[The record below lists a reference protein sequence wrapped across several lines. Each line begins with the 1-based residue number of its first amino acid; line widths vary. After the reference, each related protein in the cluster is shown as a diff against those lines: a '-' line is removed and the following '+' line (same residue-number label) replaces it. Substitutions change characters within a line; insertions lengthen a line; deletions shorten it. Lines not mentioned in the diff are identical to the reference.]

1 VEQEIVAGSALSAR
15 SAAGIMPLMT
25 DPSETPP
32 PEPSPLVARA
42 EQVVLVVLALAVVA
56 GVAWRAADYWRI
68 GAEPIDVVPPPEG
81 PTFRINVNSADWVT
95 LSLVPGVGEKMAKAI
110 VEERQKQ
117 GGKFESLD
125 DLLEVKGIGAKML
138 EKLHP
143 YLSLGNP
150 DADGEPVEMVDV
162 P

>member
-1 VEQEIVAGSALSAR
+1 
-15 SAAGIMPLMT
+15 MPLMT

-56 GVAWRAADYWRI
+56 GVAWRVVDYWRI
-68 GAEPIDVVPPPEG
+68 GAEPIEIIPPPEG

-95 LSLVPGVGEKMAKAI
+95 LSLVPGLGKALAEEI
-110 VEERQKQ
+110 VACRKAR
-117 GGKFESLD
+117 GGRFESLE
-125 DLLEVKGIGAKML
+125 DLKEVRGIGDKML

-143 YLSLGNP
+143 YLSLGDP
-150 DADGEPVEMVDV
+150 DAGDEPVEMVDV

>member
-1 VEQEIVAGSALSAR
+1 MS
-15 SAAGIMPLMT
+15 LMA

-68 GAEPIDVVPPPEG
+68 GAEPIEAIPPPEG
-81 PTFRINVNSADWVT
+81 PNFRINVNSADWVT
-95 LSLVPGVGEKMAKAI
+95 LSLIPGVGEKLAKAI
-110 VEERQKQ
+110 VDARLAH

-125 DLLEVKGIGAKML
+125 DLKDVPGIGDKML

-143 YLSLGNP
+143 YLSLGDPN
-150 DADGEPVEMVDV
+150 ADGEPVEMEIRDT

>member
-1 VEQEIVAGSALSAR
+1 MS
-15 SAAGIMPLMT
+15 LMA

-56 GVAWRAADYWRI
+56 GVLWRAADYWRI
-68 GAEPIDVVPPPEG
+68 GTEPIEVVPPPEG
-81 PTFRINVNSADWVT
+81 PTFRINVNQADWVT
-95 LSLVPGVGEKMAKAI
+95 LSLIPGVGETLAKRI
-110 VEERQKQ
+110 VDTRQKQ
-117 GGKFESLD
+117 SGGKFESLD
-125 DLLEVKGIGAKML
+125 DLKEVPGIGEKML

-143 YLSLGNP
+143 YLSLGDPNAG
-150 DADGEPVEMVDV
+150 DEPVEMVDT

>member
-1 VEQEIVAGSALSAR
+1 MLFMVDS
-15 SAAGIMPLMT
+15 T
-25 DPSETPP
+25 ETPP
-32 PEPSPLVARA
+32 ESSPLVARA

-68 GAEPIDVVPPPEG
+68 GAEPLETIPPPEG
-81 PTFRINVNSADWVT
+81 PTFRVNVNQADWVT

-110 VEERQKQ
+110 VDARLAR

-125 DLLEVKGIGAKML
+125 DLLEVKGIGDKML
-138 EKLHP
+138 EKLRP
-143 YLSLGNP
+143 YLSLGDP
-150 DADGEPVEMVDV
+150 DAGGEPVEMVDE

>member
-1 VEQEIVAGSALSAR
+1 MA
-15 SAAGIMPLMT
+15 

-56 GVAWRAADYWRI
+56 GVVWRAADYWRI
-68 GAEPIDVVPPPEG
+68 GAEPIEVVPPPEG
-81 PTFRINVNSADWVT
+81 PTFRVNVNQADWVT
-95 LSLVPGVGEKMAKAI
+95 LSLIPGVGEKLAKAI
-110 VEERQKQ
+110 VDARFAR

-125 DLLEVKGIGAKML
+125 DLLKVDGIG
-138 EKLHP
+138 EKTLTKLRP
-143 YLSLGNP
+143 YLFAGP
-150 DADGEPVEMVDV
+150 TAGDEEPIQMLDD

>member
-1 VEQEIVAGSALSAR
+1 MACMA
-15 SAAGIMPLMT
+15 

-42 EQVVLVVLALAVVA
+42 EQVVLLVLALAVVA

-68 GAEPIDVVPPPEG
+68 GAEPLEVVPPLEG
-81 PTFRINVNSADWVT
+81 PTFRVNVNQADWVT
-95 LSLVPGVGEKMAKAI
+95 LSLVPGVGETLAKRI
-110 VEERQKQ
+110 VDKRQER

-125 DLLEVKGIGAKML
+125 DLIKVDGIGPTML
-138 EKLHP
+138 EKLRP
-143 YLSLGNP
+143 YLSLGDPNAG
-150 DADGEPVEMVDV
+150 DEPVEMVDA

>member
-1 VEQEIVAGSALSAR
+1 MS
-15 SAAGIMPLMT
+15 LMA

-68 GAEPIDVVPPPEG
+68 GAEPIEVIPPPEG
-81 PTFRINVNSADWVT
+81 PTFRINVNQADWVT
-95 LSLVPGVGEKMAKAI
+95 LSLVPGVGEKLARRI
-110 VEERQKQ
+110 VEKRQER

-125 DLLEVKGIGAKML
+125 DLKEVPGIGEKML

-143 YLSLGNP
+143 YLSLGDP
-150 DADGEPVEMVDV
+150 DAGDEPVEMVDA

>member
-1 VEQEIVAGSALSAR
+1 MSAR
-15 SAAGIMPLMT
+15 SAVGIMALMA
-25 DPSETPP
+25 DPSEMPP

-68 GAEPIDVVPPPEG
+68 GAEPLDAIPPPEG
-81 PTFRINVNSADWVT
+81 PTFRVNVNQADWVT
-95 LSLVPGVGEKMAKAI
+95 LSLVPGVGEKLAKAI
-110 VEERQKQ
+110 VDARLAH

-125 DLLEVKGIGAKML
+125 DLKTVAGIGDKVL
-138 EKLHP
+138 EKLRP
-143 YLSLGNP
+143 YLSLGAP
-150 DADGEPVEMVDV
+150 DAGDEPVEMVDT

>member
-1 VEQEIVAGSALSAR
+1 MS
-15 SAAGIMPLMT
+15 LMA

-32 PEPSPLVARA
+32 ESSPLVARA

-68 GAEPIDVVPPPEG
+68 GAEPIGAIPPPEG
-81 PTFRINVNSADWVT
+81 PTFRVNVNQADWVT
-95 LSLVPGVGEKMAKAI
+95 LSLIPGVGEKLAKAI
-110 VEERQKQ
+110 VDERQKR

-125 DLLEVKGIGAKML
+125 DLLAVKSIGPTML
-138 EKLHP
+138 EKLRP
-143 YLSLGNP
+143 YLSLGDPNAG
-150 DADGEPVEMVDV
+150 DEPVEMVDA

>member
-1 VEQEIVAGSALSAR
+1 MS
-15 SAAGIMPLMT
+15 LMA

-68 GAEPIDVVPPPEG
+68 GTEPIEVVPPPEG
-81 PTFRINVNSADWVT
+81 PTFRINVNQADWVT
-95 LSLVPGVGEKMAKAI
+95 LSLIPGVGEKLAKAI
-110 VEERQKQ
+110 VDERQKG

-125 DLLEVKGIGAKML
+125 DLKEVTGIGDKML

-143 YLSLGNP
+143 YLSLGDP
-150 DADGEPVEMVDV
+150 DAGDEPVEMVDA

>member
-1 VEQEIVAGSALSAR
+1 
-15 SAAGIMPLMT
+15 MPLMT

-56 GVAWRAADYWRI
+56 GVAWRVVDYWRI
-68 GAEPIDVVPPPEG
+68 GAEPLEAIPPPEG
-81 PTFRINVNSADWVT
+81 PTFRINVNQADWVT
-95 LSLVPGVGEKMAKAI
+95 LSLVPGVGEKLARRI
-110 VEERQKQ
+110 VEKRQER
-117 GGKFESLD
+117 GGKFGSLD
-125 DLLEVKGIGAKML
+125 DLKEVPGIGEKML

-143 YLSLGNP
+143 YLSLGDPNAG
-150 DADGEPVEMVDV
+150 DEPVEMVDA

>member
-1 VEQEIVAGSALSAR
+1 MS
-15 SAAGIMPLMT
+15 LMA

-56 GVAWRAADYWRI
+56 GVAWRLADYYRL
-68 GAEPIDVVPPPEG
+68 GADPLGVVPPPEG
-81 PTFRINVNSADWVT
+81 PNFRVNVNQADWVT
-95 LSLVPGVGEKMAKAI
+95 LSLIPGVGKTLAKAI
-110 VEERQKQ
+110 VDARLAR

-125 DLLEVKGIGAKML
+125 DLKIVPGIGEKIL
-138 EKLHP
+138 EKLRP
-143 YLSLGNP
+143 YLSLGDP
-150 DADGEPVEMVDV
+150 DAGDEPVEMVDA

>member
-1 VEQEIVAGSALSAR
+1 MS
-15 SAAGIMPLMT
+15 LMA

-68 GAEPIDVVPPPEG
+68 GAEPIEVVPPPEG
-81 PTFRINVNSADWVT
+81 PTFRINVNQADWVT
-95 LSLVPGVGEKMAKAI
+95 LSLVPGVGETLAKRI
-110 VEERQKQ
+110 VDKRQER
-117 GGKFESLD
+117 GGKFDSLN
-125 DLLEVKGIGAKML
+125 DLKVVTGIGDKIL
-138 EKLHP
+138 EKLRP
-143 YLSLGNP
+143 YLSLGDPN
-150 DADGEPVEMVDV
+150 ADGEPVEMVDA

>member
-1 VEQEIVAGSALSAR
+1 MALMA
-15 SAAGIMPLMT
+15 

-68 GAEPIDVVPPPEG
+68 GAEPLEVVPPPEG
-81 PTFRINVNSADWVT
+81 PTFRINVNQADWVT
-95 LSLVPGVGEKMAKAI
+95 LSLIPGVGEKRAKRI
-110 VEERQKQ
+110 VEVRQDL

-125 DLLEVKGIGAKML
+125 DLIKVDGIGDKML
-138 EKLHP
+138 DRLRP
-143 YLSLGNP
+143 YLSFGDPN
-150 DADGEPVEMVDV
+150 ADGEPVEMKIRDA

>member
-1 VEQEIVAGSALSAR
+1 MSER
-15 SAAGIMPLMT
+15 SAAGIMSLMA

-32 PEPSPLVARA
+32 EPAPLVARA

-68 GAEPIDVVPPPEG
+68 GAEPIEVVPPPGG
-81 PTFRINVNSADWVT
+81 PTFHVNVNQADWVT
-95 LSLVPGVGEKMAKAI
+95 LSLIPGVGEKLAKAI
-110 VEERQKQ
+110 VDARLDH

-125 DLLEVKGIGAKML
+125 DLLKVDGIGEKML
-138 EKLHP
+138 EKLRP
-143 YLSLGNP
+143 YLSLGDP
-150 DADGEPVEMVDV
+150 DAGDEPVEMVDA

>member
-1 VEQEIVAGSALSAR
+1 MA
-15 SAAGIMPLMT
+15 

-68 GAEPIDVVPPPEG
+68 GAEPLEVIPPPEG
-81 PTFRINVNSADWVT
+81 PTFRVNVNQADWVT
-95 LSLVPGVGEKMAKAI
+95 LSLVPGVGETLAKRI
-110 VEERQKQ
+110 VDKRQER

-125 DLLEVKGIGAKML
+125 DLKIVPGIGDKML
-138 EKLHP
+138 EKLRP
-143 YLSLGNP
+143 YLFLGDP
-150 DADGEPVEMVDV
+150 GAADEPVEMVDA

>member
-1 VEQEIVAGSALSAR
+1 MS
-15 SAAGIMPLMT
+15 LMA

-56 GVAWRAADYWRI
+56 GIAWRVVDYWRI
-68 GAEPIDVVPPPEG
+68 GAEPIEVVPPPEG
-81 PTFRINVNSADWVT
+81 PTFRVNVNQVDWVT
-95 LSLVPGVGEKMAKAI
+95 LSLVPGVGETLAKRI
-110 VEERQKQ
+110 VDTRQKQ
-117 GGKFESLD
+117 RGGKFESLD
-125 DLLEVKGIGAKML
+125 DLKEVSGIGDKML

-143 YLSLGNP
+143 YLSLGDPN
-150 DADGEPVEMVDV
+150 ADGEPVEMVDV